1 MGNKVFHIILFLL
14 LVMYDFL
21 PAQMPD
27 WSFFRD
33 GDGNVYYFDKNGKIW
48 TSGKPE
54 FQYKTITVSGM
65 DYYIRQT
72 EELFKSHY
80 PVEGL
85 ILIKT
90 ILAMPR
96 SDQRIIDSQSR
107 ASSLLNTMKR
117 LEGSRFDAYNEK
129 ASPLLYRQGEVTSVV
144 NDIMFYS
151 IGVPGQVT
159 ILNNRWRKSVSYRYN
174 GILFGVRTITGKEAA
189 GGEKFDML
197 IAVDAE
203 EFAVPIK
210 KIEDMEESLHNKTGF
225 ESIIRQTI
233 ERNDHRIISSY
244 ESTGP
249 QKYFGFE
256 GIYVNNKLGYII
268 RTIAPVGERRDLP
281 ELLKKPVFELQI
293 SRI

>member
-1 MGNKVFHIILFLL
+1 MGNKAFHIILFLL
-14 LVMYDFL
+14 FVMYDFL

-33 GDGNVYYFDKNGKIW
+33 GDGNIYYYDKNGKIW

-54 FQYKTITVSGM
+54 FNYKTVTVSGM
-65 DYYIRQT
+65 DYYIRQS
-72 EELFKSHY
+72 EELLTSHY

-85 ILIKT
+85 LLVKS
-90 ILAMPR
+90 ILAMQP
-96 SDQRIIDSQSR
+96 SDQRIIDAQSR
-107 ASSLLNTMKR
+107 ASSLLNKMKR
-117 LEGSRFDAYNEK
+117 LEGSRFDNYNEK
-129 ASPLLYRQGEVTSVV
+129 ASPLLFRQGEVTSVV

-151 IGVPGQVT
+151 MALPGQVT
-159 ILNNRWRKSVSYRYN
+159 ILSNKWRKSVSYRYN
-174 GILFGVRTITGKEAA
+174 GILIGVRTITGKEAA

-197 IAVDAE
+197 IAVDVE

-210 KIEDMEESLHNKTGF
+210 KIEDMEESLHDKTGF
-225 ESIIRQTI
+225 ESITRQTI
-233 ERNDHRIISSY
+233 ERNDRRIISSY

-249 QKYFGFE
+249 KKYFGFE
-256 GIYVNNKLGYII
+256 GIYINNKLGYII
-268 RTIAPVGERRDLP
+268 RTIAPAGERRDLP